1 MIAEF
6 ILFCLLASAA
16 AIFVVK
22 LYQRRQDVLHGPYIS
37 RDGDAVERRGF

>member
-1 MIAEF
+1 MIVEF
-6 ILFCLLASAA
+6 ALFCLLACTA
-16 AIFVVK
+16 AIFLVK

>member
-1 MIAEF
+1 MITEF
-6 ILFCLLASAA
+6 ILFCLIACAA
-16 AIFVVK
+16 AIFLVK